1 MLWTAYGLLGV
12 LLACY
17 LGALILRAPGTSW
30 PLVDGWMVAAFELTA
45 AGLCLARGLGRQR
58 GRQIPLVLGAALLS
72 WAIGD
77 VLLAWESVGG
87 ANPATPSPADAFY
100 LGFYPL
106 AYVALVLL
114 LRREVVEFIPA
125 TWLDGAVAGLG
136 AAALCAAFAFS
147 SVLQSVGGSPLAV
160 VTNLAYPI
168 GDVLLLALAVGG
180 TAILPM
186 RRPPWLLI
194 AAASAVN
201 AVGDTFNLFHS
212 GAGGSHIGLIFDAI
226 AWPTAILLMSMSIW
240 LRPGR
245 SEPLASPRAPGF
257 LLPGLGA
264 FSGLAILF
272 LGSVD
277 RVDRIAIGLATATLV
292 TVGIRLALSVRRLR
306 GLTEQ
311 RHRQAI
317 TDELTGLANRRQLI
331 HVLGTFFKD
340 HAEGR
345 APERRLAFLYIDLD
359 HFKEINDS
367 FGHSAGDDLLKQVG
381 PRLSSSL
388 RGSDLLVRVGG
399 DELGVLLMDTDP
411 AYASTVARRLL
422 AGLEE
427 PFILGTVSVRISAS
441 IGIAI
446 APSDATD
453 TAGLLRCADL
463 AMYRAKSRGSSV
475 EIYRSDSHDAG
486 NQLMLAQ
493 ELRAAVDE
501 RQFLVHYQPQ
511 VHLETGEVSTMEA
524 LIRWPHPRLGMVPP
538 LDFLPLAEEA
548 GLMGP
553 LTELVLEAALT
564 QCAAWRVVS
573 PQLSVSVNVSATT
586 LLAAGFIDLVRGHLL
601 RHHLPA
607 SALVLEITET
617 TVIREFERSKRVIA
631 DLQGLGLA
639 VSIDDFGAG
648 FTSLA
653 YLGHLAVSEIKLD
666 RAFITGLAA
675 AERGRD
681 LVGATIDLGHALGL
695 RVVAEG
701 IEDQETLDL
710 LTRLGCDLAQGYFI
724 GRPVPASQLVLR
736 PAFGP
741 ASESLGSIAS

>member
-1 MLWTAYGLLGV
+1 DE
-12 LLACY
+12 
-17 LGALILRAPGTSW
+17 SW
-30 PLVDGWMVAAFELTA
+30 PLVDGWMVAAFELIA
-45 AGLCLARGLGRQR
+45 AGLCVARALGRQR
-58 GRQIPLVLGAALLS
+58 DRHIPLVLGAALLA

-77 VLLAWESVGG
+77 ALQAWESAGG
-87 ANPATPSPADAFY
+87 ATPPTPSLVDAFY

-136 AAALCAAFAFS
+136 AAALCAAFAFA
-147 SVLQSVGGSPLAV
+147 SVLQSVGGNPLAV
-160 VTNLAYPI
+160 VTNLAYPV

-194 AAASAVN
+194 AAASAIN

-212 GAGGSHIGLIFDAI
+212 GEGGSHIGLIFDAV
-226 AWPTAILLMSMSIW
+226 AWPTAILLMSMAIW

-245 SEPLASPRAPGF
+245 SEPLASPRPPSF

-264 FSGLAILF
+264 LSGLAILF
-272 LGSVD
+272 VGSLD

-331 HVLGTFFKD
+331 HVLGRFFKD

-345 APERRLAFLYIDLD
+345 TPERRLAFLYIDLD

-367 FGHSAGDDLLKQVG
+367 FGHSVGDDLLKQVG
-381 PRLSSSL
+381 PRLTSSL

-411 AYASTVARRLL
+411 TYASTVARRLL

-427 PFILGTVSVRISAS
+427 PFVLGTVSVRMSAS

-446 APSDATD
+446 APTDATD
-453 TAGLLRCADL
+453 TAGLLRCADV
-463 AMYRAKSRGSSV
+463 AMYRAKSRRSSV
-475 EIYRSDSHDAG
+475 EIYRSDGQDGG

-501 RQFLVHYQPQ
+501 GQFLVHYQPQ

-548 GLMGP
+548 GLVGP
-553 LTELVLEAALT
+553 LTEFVLEAALT
-564 QCAAWRVVS
+564 QCAAWR
-573 PQLSVSVNVSATT
+573 
-586 LLAAGFIDLVRGHLL
+586 
-601 RHHLPA
+601 
-607 SALVLEITET
+607 
-617 TVIREFERSKRVIA
+617 
-631 DLQGLGLA
+631 
-639 VSIDDFGAG
+639 
-648 FTSLA
+648 
-653 YLGHLAVSEIKLD
+653 
-666 RAFITGLAA
+666 
-675 AERGRD
+675 
-681 LVGATIDLGHALGL
+681 
-695 RVVAEG
+695 
-701 IEDQETLDL
+701 
-710 LTRLGCDLAQGYFI
+710 
-724 GRPVPASQLVLR
+724 
-736 PAFGP
+736 
-741 ASESLGSIAS
+741 